1 MTEVKT
7 PIKCSRAGCVLSA
20 TMKIYW
26 RNPKLHGPERLKT
39 WLACDEHMKYLV
51 EYLQDRA
58 FFIGSEK
65 I

>member
-1 MTEVKT
+1 MTEPKS
-7 PIKCSRAGCVLSA
+7 PIKCSRAGCVA
-20 TMKIYW
+20 TATDKIHW
-26 RNPKLHGPERLKT
+26 RNPKLHGPERIKT
-39 WLACDEHMKYLV
+39 WLACDEHLSYLV

>member
-1 MTEVKT
+1 
-7 PIKCSRAGCVLSA
+7 
-20 TMKIYW
+20 MKIYW